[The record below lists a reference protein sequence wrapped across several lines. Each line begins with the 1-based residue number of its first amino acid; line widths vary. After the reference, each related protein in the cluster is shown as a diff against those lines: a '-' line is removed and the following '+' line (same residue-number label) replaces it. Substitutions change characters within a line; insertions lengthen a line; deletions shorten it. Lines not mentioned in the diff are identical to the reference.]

1 MARYSKKYKLGLDIG
16 SSLIK
21 VCLPRRPGRPEV
33 LRIPTPE
40 GTVSKG
46 VLQDPEG
53 ISDHLRQWMRK
64 NQLDHY
70 YVVATLP
77 ASTLVLRHV
86 QLPRMKPRDLAEAI
100 EWEAR
105 RVLPFPL
112 EEAQL
117 DWVVQ
122 DTVVSEEGE
131 MQNILLVAVRDTIVE
146 RYVQAIV
153 GAGLKVAALDIS
165 PLALGR
171 WLLKNAQGSS
181 LIIDIGAESTQVHFF
196 QDVKLMFSRSFSVG
210 GAEATRAIATAAN
223 VSFAEA
229 EEMKLR
235 GKYRED
241 WLDSWYRE
249 LGREVQRSLEYYRSN
264 FSNNAEEPFERVI
277 LSGGAAMTR
286 GVDTFIGEVTGVE
299 PGFAEFYS
307 KDRRPR
313 RDKIMYNVA
322 LGAGMW
328 GRK

>member
-1 MARYSKKYKLGLDIG
+1 MPKFSRKYKLGLDIG

-21 VCLPRRPGRPEV
+21 VCLPRRAGRPEV
-33 LRIPTPE
+33 LRIATPE

-46 VLQDPEG
+46 VLQNPEG
-53 ISDHLRQWMRK
+53 ISDHLRQWIRK

-70 YVVATLP
+70 LVVATLP
-77 ASTLVLRHV
+77 ASTLVLRHI
-86 QLPRMKPRDLAEAI
+86 QLPRMKAKDLAEAI

-105 RVLPFPL
+105 RVLPFSL

-117 DWVVQ
+117 DWLVQ
-122 DTVVSEEGE
+122 DTIISEEGE
-131 MQNILLVAVRDTIVE
+131 MQEILLVAVRDSIVDS
-146 RYVQAIV
+146 YVQAIK

-165 PLALGR
+165 PMALGR

-181 LIIDIGAESTQVHFF
+181 LIMDIGAESTQVHFF
-196 QDVKLMFSRSFSVG
+196 HAVKLIFSRSFSVG
-210 GAEATRAIATAAN
+210 GSEATRAISAASDS
-223 VSFAEA
+223 SFAKA

-235 GKYRED
+235 GDYREE

-249 LGREVQRSLEYYRSN
+249 LGRELQRSLEYYEGN
-264 FSNNAEEPFERVI
+264 FGSTAEESFQRVI

-286 GVDTFIGEVTGVE
+286 GVDSSISQITRVK
-299 PGFAEFYS
+299 PGFAEFFS

-313 RDKIMYNVA
+313 SDKIMYNVA

-328 GRK
+328 GQK